1 MRGQAV
7 VQCAVAHR
15 LDMDAIALQ
24 TLVAGLAALVDS
36 DADPCFFESLSQTKA
51 AKAATNNYDVKKFL
65 RHM

>member
-1 MRGQAV
+1 M
-7 VQCAVAHR
+7 QCAVAHR
-15 LDMDAIALQ
+15 LDMDAVLQ